1 MLLEHFISHTFFT
14 MTIYGSDDKF
24 LGNGTISVFVSY
36 SGMDSKNTTID
47 LSHDISSGETF
58 YLKIS
63 CCFLCRCDC
72 CVLYDEKR
80 KARSTSSIRNT
91 KSITK
96 LEIRILLR
104 LIDYVARA

>member
-1 MLLEHFISHTFFT
+1 

-36 SGMDSKNTTID
+36 SGMDSKNTAID

-72 CVLYDEKR
+72 CVLYDGKR
-80 KARSTSSIRNT
+80 KARSTSSI
-91 KSITK
+91 ITK